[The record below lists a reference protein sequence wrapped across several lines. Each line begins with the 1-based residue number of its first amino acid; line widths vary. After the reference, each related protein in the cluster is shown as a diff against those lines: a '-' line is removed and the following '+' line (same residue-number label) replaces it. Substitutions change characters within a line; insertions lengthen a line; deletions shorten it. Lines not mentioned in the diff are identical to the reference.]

1 MKKLTYTI
9 VYQSCI
15 WILSSQCCS
24 KTSET
29 TFHKEITSTVLA
41 QSTHIYFCR
50 KLVVSAGCLSVCF
63 FFNCFLTR
71 YNITKQ
77 SWLSMFKACLGIAFM
92 ACGTMNRGG
101 HWLEHYMCLPIKIL
115 LLLTNISSKLADIF
129 IILFSTGVF
138 PTILKIAK
146 VVLVY
151 KKTQSWTFQT
161 ISQFH
166 YYPIFKRYSQMG

>member
-1 MKKLTYTI
+1 MLFKDIWDNIPQGNYFHSVGSEHTY
-9 VYQSCI
+9 
-15 WILSSQCCS
+15 ILLQ
-24 KTSET
+24 ET
-29 TFHKEITSTVLA
+29 
-41 QSTHIYFCR
+41 
-50 KLVVSAGCLSVCF
+50 GCFSWLSVGLF

-129 IILFSTGVF
+129 MILFSTGVF